1 MSFDV
6 SANAYAEYM
15 GRYADPLAAQFTDLA
30 GVRAGQRALDVGCG
44 PGALTAQL
52 VRRLGTGA
60 VAAIDPSPPFVAA
73 ATERFPGT
81 EVTLGSAESLP
92 YADDVFDVTLAQLVV
107 HFMADPVAGL
117 REMARVTRPGGV
129 VAASVWDHGGERG
142 PSSPFWRAARE
153 VDPGVHDGS
162 GLAGS
167 REGHLGEL
175 ARAAGLVDVAES
187 ALTVSVPYSSFEEWW
202 RPYTYGVGP
211 AGAYVAGLDDEARAA
226 VRARCA
232 VLLPDGPFAISATAW
247 CVRGHA
253 L

>member
-6 SANAYAEYM
+6 SATAYAEYM
-15 GRYADPLAAQFTDLA
+15 GRYADPLAVQFTDLA
-30 GVRAGQRALDVGCG
+30 GVQPGQRALDVGCG
-44 PGALTAQL
+44 PGALTASL

-60 VAAIDPSPPFVAA
+60 VTAIDPSPPFVAA
-73 ATERFPGT
+73 AAERFPGT
-81 EVTLGSAESLP
+81 DVSLGSAESLP
-92 YADDVFDVTLAQLVV
+92 YADDAFDVALAQLVV
-107 HFMADPVAGL
+107 HFMSDPVAGL
-117 REMARVTRPGGV
+117 REMARVTQPGGV

-142 PSSPFWRAARE
+142 PISLFWRAARE
-153 VDPGVHDGS
+153 VDPGVHDES

-167 REGHLGEL
+167 RAGHLGEL
-175 ARAAGLVDVAES
+175 ARAAGLVDVEER

-211 AGAYVAGLDDEARAA
+211 AGAYVAALDAEARDA

-232 VLLPDGPFAISATAW
+232 ARLPEGRFEITATAW
-247 CVRGHA
+247 CVRAHA